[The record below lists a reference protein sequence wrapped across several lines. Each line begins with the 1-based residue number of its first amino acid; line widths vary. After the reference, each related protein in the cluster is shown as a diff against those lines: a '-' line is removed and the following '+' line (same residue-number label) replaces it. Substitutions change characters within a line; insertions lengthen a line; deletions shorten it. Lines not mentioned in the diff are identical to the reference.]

1 MVKICVKGLSTVV
14 QYLQEVDT
22 AGAGRRSNPDEAETG
37 GGLVADVRRHDT
49 THKLSPKLTLL
60 RHHT

>member
-1 MVKICVKGLSTVV
+1 MV